1 MSGLEVIG
9 VVLGALPVLIMAVQ
23 EYEKALGPL
32 GMLVWPSKYRQE
44 LQRLNRQLRTQ
55 RDLFESSLRVLLT
68 PAIDEVT
75 FARLLEKPNAPN
87 RRIDKMKTGLIED
100 CRLLPQRE
108 LFESSLKAFLTPAID
123 EVRFSD
129 LPVGAN
135 ETRWLTHEMKE
146 KLERAVPMGCLF
158 VIEDMADTVKKLQDV
173 LRKPKIEF
181 SFTRPRREKL
191 MNDLRRCN
199 SDLQRFASHK
209 IGTDRASPIKAQSA
223 QEPPL
228 SLDRLRRI
236 RHMTWDLYSALQQSI
251 WSQQSSC
258 HVVGLHIEIEDS
270 SAGSRYRLLLAHMRS
285 SLLSSKPLQWLT
297 REVTVKVADKNLSH
311 DAKIEGCCN
320 TIDQLMEAK
329 AGSQLHIPG
338 SIHLFQLQ
346 ATAEPKTS
354 DLKGQNIYHLSH
366 VLERPEVLASEL
378 VHGWHRWQR
387 AQVAVVLAHAMLH
400 LHKSPWLEST
410 WNSGDIQIMGNVS
423 KKVYEALWYPFISR
437 PFLLH
442 SGSQELLQPL
452 VAGTSKESV
461 IAAESMSL
469 VPISKQRKTENQR
482 VPRVR
487 NRDLYNLGII
497 LVELAFNTTLRQKR
511 QKQDED
517 NIPESNADPWID
529 HNTACRLLEN
539 ELVWEMGPDYANIVR
554 RCIYGFDIDTHD
566 LDHPKFHNAVCKGVL
581 EPLKIDMMLRS
592 PNGR

>member
-9 VVLGALPVLIMAVQ
+9 VVLGALPLLIMAVQ

-55 RDLFESSLRVLLT
+55 RDLFESSLKVLLT
-68 PAIDEVT
+68 PAIDEAT
-75 FARLLEKPNAPN
+75 FAHLLNAPN
-87 RRIDKMKTGLIED
+87 CRINKMKAGLIED
-100 CRLLPQRE
+100 RRLLPQRE
-108 LFESSLKAFLTPAID
+108 LFESSLKVLLTPAID
-123 EVRFSD
+123 EARFSD
-129 LPVGAN
+129 LPVGAK
-135 ETRWLTHEMKE
+135 ETGWLTHEMKE
-146 KLERAVPMGCLF
+146 KLERLVPMGCLF
-158 VIEDMADTVKKLQDV
+158 VIEDMADIVRKLQDV
-173 LRKPKIEF
+173 LRKPKVEF

-199 SDLQRFASHK
+199 SDLQGFASQK
-209 IGTDRASPIKAQSA
+209 IGIGRASPTEAQSA
-223 QEPPL
+223 QESRL
-228 SLDRLRRI
+228 SLDRFSRI
-236 RHMTWDLYSALQQSI
+236 RSITWDLYSALQQSI
-251 WSQQSSC
+251 WFQQSSC
-258 HVVGLHIEIEDS
+258 HVVGLYIEIEDS

-285 SLLSSKPLQWLT
+285 SQLSGKPPQWLT
-297 REVTVKVADKNLSH
+297 REVTVKLADKNLSH
-311 DAKIEGCCN
+311 EAKTEGHCN

-329 AGSQLHIPG
+329 ADSQLYVLG
-338 SIHLFQLQ
+338 STHLFQLQ

-354 DLKGQNIYHLSH
+354 DLRGQNIYHLSH
-366 VLERPEVLASEL
+366 VLERSEVLASEL
-378 VHGWHRWQR
+378 AHGWHRWQR
-387 AQVAVVLAHAMLH
+387 AQVAVILAHAMLH
-400 LHKSPWLEST
+400 LHKSPWLEAT
-410 WNSGDIQIMGNVS
+410 WNSGDIQLMGNVS
-423 KKVYEALWYPFISR
+423 KKVYEPIWYPLISR

-442 SGSQELLQPL
+442 SASQEPLQPL
-452 VAGTSKESV
+452 AAGTSKESV

-469 VPISKQRKTENQR
+469 VPISKQRKTENQSG
-482 VPRVR
+482 PRVR

-517 NIPESNADPWID
+517 NTPESDADAWID

-566 LDHPKFHNAVCKGVL
+566 LENPRFHNVVCKGVL
-581 EPLKIDMMLRS
+581 EPLKKDMILRS